1 MLSNISVKGTNRKI
15 GGNQAEGQ
23 WVQKNVTVFS
33 GETFTAT
40 GAQTFTISNYLPDND
55 YVYEVLLGSYNATTS
70 TSGNASSWWVRNEYS
85 KHAQIAGYVRTR
97 TSSSTKSGHSM
108 VLPVQQ
114 KNGTLTLNINVTSVG
129 GSCGLYLYAYRRLGG
144 LPCVLTIN
152 PTPSDASVTFSRGT
166 VSGKKCTV
174 MTGTTLTYTVSKSSY
189 VSKSSTVTIGKT
201 QTTNVTLS
209 EVPYVV
215 DQVLYESSTGGA
227 STTLN
232 IEVAGKYQVICIAGG
247 GGGAYNSRFKGAAGG
262 GSGSG
267 FNCVLQLSAGDYQIS
282 VGSGG
287 AKKSG
292 SSTSSVEGTTG
303 GDSRFGDC
311 YSRGGQGGY
320 VSVYQP
326 EGGSG
331 GAAPTITYTISS
343 TTLNTAGNAGSI
355 GTSSSTSGGAAV
367 YSSYGKGGNADSN
380 GNAGYVKVV
389 YKGQ

>member
-1 MLSNISVKGTNRKI
+1 MLSNISVKGTSRKI

-33 GETFTAT
+33 GETFSAT

-85 KHAQIAGYVRTR
+85 KHAQVAGYVRTR
-97 TSSSTKSGHSM
+97 TSSSTKSGHSI

-174 MTGTTLTYTVSKSSY
+174 MTGTTLTYTVSKSGY
-189 VSKSSTVTIGKT
+189 ISKSSTVTIGKT

-209 EVPYVV
+209 EIPYVV

-232 IEVAGKYQVICIAGG
+232 IEAAGKYQVICIAGG
-247 GGGAYNSRFKGAAGG
+247 GGGAKSSRTYAGG

-267 FNCVLQLSAGDYQIS
+267 FNCVLQLSAGSYQIS

-287 AKKSG
+287 AGKS
-292 SSTSSVEGTTG
+292 SSSGGEGDTG
-303 GDSRFGDC
+303 GDSQFGNS

-320 VSVYQP
+320 TSAYNAS
-326 EGGSG
+326 GGSG

-343 TTLNTAGNAGSI
+343 TTLNTAGNEGSR
-355 GTSSSTSGGAAV
+355 GTSSASGGAAV
-367 YSSYGKGGNADSN
+367 YSSYGKGGNSGSA